1 MGDINDT
8 LLRKRQQ
15 LFFCTP
21 LTLATDRQ
29 LKNCTVI
36 IPTYHDLDG
45 VLLVKFF
52 KIPGHWVSL
61 RQTTSTSPN
70 NFNWWW
76 QQDVF
81 TCQYDSKSRAI
92 SHKDCTRNWTSKVMC
107 GEQCNTTNIIHT
119 DCIIITQRWH
129 RSQSSILWM
138 VWFTINPTR
147 RYHG

>member
-52 KIPGHWVSL
+52 KIPGH
-61 RQTTSTSPN
+61 
-70 NFNWWW
+70 
-76 QQDVF
+76 
-81 TCQYDSKSRAI
+81 
-92 SHKDCTRNWTSKVMC
+92 
-107 GEQCNTTNIIHT
+107 
-119 DCIIITQRWH
+119 
-129 RSQSSILWM
+129 
-138 VWFTINPTR
+138 
-147 RYHG
+147 